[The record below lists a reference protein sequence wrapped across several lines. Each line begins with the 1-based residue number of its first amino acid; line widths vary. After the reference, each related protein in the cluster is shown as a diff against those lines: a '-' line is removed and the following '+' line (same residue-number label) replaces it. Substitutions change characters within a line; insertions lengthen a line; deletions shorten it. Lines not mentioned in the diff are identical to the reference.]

1 MTSTQHPTK
10 PEEPL
15 AAPGFVDRVN
25 NDDLPQSLTGSHP
38 SQQQARLTLRM
49 GRNVGLDMRL
59 RLTAQGILAVGGLVS
74 SILLST
80 AVLVAVAVREGK
92 R

>member
-1 MTSTQHPTK
+1 MRVKLTS
-10 PEEPL
+10 
-15 AAPGFVDRVN
+15 R
-25 NDDLPQSLTGSHP
+25 
-38 SQQQARLTLRM
+38 
-49 GRNVGLDMRL
+49 
-59 RLTAQGILAVGGLVS
+59 GILAIGGLVS

>member
-1 MTSTQHPTK
+1 MKSDNSNSTPAK
-10 PEEPL
+10 PVRQIGEI
-15 AAPGFVDRVN
+15 
-25 NDDLPQSLTGSHP
+25 SL
-38 SQQQARLTLRM
+38 RL
-49 GRNVGLDMRL
+49 GRNAGLDMRVK
-59 RLTAQGILAVGGLVS
+59 LTSGGLLAIGGLVS

>member
-1 MTSTQHPTK
+1 MKNDKTTSTPA
-10 PEEPL
+10 EPVRQT
-15 AAPGFVDRVN
+15 GEI
-25 NDDLPQSLTGSHP
+25 SL
-38 SQQQARLTLRM
+38 RL
-49 GRNVGLDMRL
+49 GRNAGLDMRVK
-59 RLTAQGILAVGGLVS
+59 LTSRGILAIGGLVS